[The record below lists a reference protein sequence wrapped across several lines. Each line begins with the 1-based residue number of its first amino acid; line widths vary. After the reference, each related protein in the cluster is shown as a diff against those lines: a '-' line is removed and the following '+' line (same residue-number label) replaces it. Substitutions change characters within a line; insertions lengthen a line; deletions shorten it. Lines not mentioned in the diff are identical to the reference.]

1 MKNKIEEMI
10 KELQAIE
17 AKAILPPKF
26 TPSQGASVFGR
37 TSELKATIAQIRE
50 IESNH
55 PSVTKFNAPSIPS
68 GNLCNK
74 GDLIRA
80 KNHLQQLKVSKPG
93 ATVRKSIAAITKPK
107 ATATRTAAEIMQL
120 PAKELQQ
127 LRNRASARGSRAAAE
142 IKAAHASCGDPAI
155 RFQFFQAFRTVLT
168 H

>member
-26 TPSQGASVFGR
+26 TPAKDASVFGR
-37 TSELKATIAQIRE
+37 TSELQAVITEIRK
-50 IESNH
+50 IESSH
-55 PSVTKFNAPSIPS
+55 PSVTKFTAPSIPM

-93 ATVRKSIAAITKPK
+93 ATVRKSIAAITAPK
-107 ATATRTAAEIMQL
+107 ATATRNAAEIMQL
-120 PAKELQQ
+120 PAKELHQ
-127 LRNRASARGSRAAAE
+127 LRNRASVRGSQAAAE
-142 IKAAHASCGDPAI
+142 IKAAHASCQDPAL
-155 RFQFFQAFRTVLT
+155 RFQFFQAFKSILT